1 MEMNNAPGKGLL
13 KVSGILFIV
22 FGGISLLLGVL
33 ALAGLMMPGGAQ
45 MVEQTT
51 GVSATTVIIGAILIV
66 VIAAVNITAGILG
79 VKNAN
84 KPEKAQTCFI
94 VAVVLLVII
103 IVNSVISVSTGQFNI
118 VSIVIQFVLPVLYL
132 LGAIKN
138 KEVAGNVT
146 NAVDSNDYNA

>member
-1 MEMNNAPGKGLL
+1 MNNAPGKGLL

-22 FGGISLLLGVL
+22 FGGISLLLGIL
-33 ALAGLMMPGGAQ
+33 AIAGLMMPGGAQ

-51 GVSATTVIIGAILIV
+51 GVSATTAIIGAILIV

-84 KPEKAQTCFI
+84 KPEKAQICFI

-103 IVNSVISVSTGQFNI
+103 IVNSVISVITGQFSI
-118 VSIVIQFVLPVLYL
+118 VTIVIQFVLPVLYL